1 MVERDRAWRARV
13 RAFAAGLGLDEAGL
27 PLMEQALTH
36 RSAPHAAQY
45 GHNERL
51 EFLGDSV
58 LALLVNEYLY
68 RTFPHY
74 PEGQLTR
81 LKARYVSAASLS
93 PVAAARGLGSL
104 LDMGQ
109 GDEQTGGRERL
120 STLSNTF
127 EAVLGALFLTQGLD
141 AAREFVHRELLSRV
155 DPSAVADYKTLLQE
169 RLQEMERVTPSYV
182 TLLAGGPSH
191 DPLFQSEVYGGSRL
205 LGAGTGRSKK
215 HAEQAAAEDALA
227 NWAEVPKPDATA
239 PSD

>member
-1 MVERDRAWRARV
+1 MAERDGAWRARV
-13 RAFAAGLGLDEAGL
+13 GAFAAGLGLEEAGL

-36 RSAPHAAQY
+36 RSAANATKY

-68 RTFPHY
+68 RTFPDY

-93 PVAAARGLGSL
+93 PVAAALGLGSL

-109 GDEQTGGRERL
+109 GDDQTGGRTRL

-127 EAVLGALFLTQGLD
+127 EAVLGALFLIQGLD
-141 AAREFVHRELLSRV
+141 AAREFVCRELLSRV
-155 DPSAVADYKTLLQE
+155 DPSAIADYKTLLQE
-169 RLQEMERVTPSYV
+169 RLQEVERLTPSYV
-182 TLLAGGPSH
+182 TVLAGGPSH
-191 DPLFQSEVYGGSRL
+191 DPSFQSEVYAGSRV

-227 NWAEVPKPDATA
+227 RWGEVPKPDPTMT
-239 PSD
+239 PD